1 MVGLD
6 VELCAGVVI
15 WAGVVICLGVVEMVS
30 GTIGHDS
37 NLVKASFVNSEAD
50 LL

>member
-15 WAGVVICLGVVEMVS
+15 WTGVVICLAVVEMVF
-30 GTIGHDS
+30 GTIGNDS
-37 NLVKASFVNSEAD
+37 NPVKVSLVNAHE
-50 LL
+50 

>member
-15 WAGVVICLGVVEMVS
+15 WAGFVICLEVVEMVS
-30 GTIGHDS
+30 GTTGHDS
-37 NLVKASFVNSEAD
+37 NPVKVSLVNALE
-50 LL
+50 